1 MVVVIDVVVAV
12 VTAHKREF
20 TKLKIGLG
28 TGGCM
33 TVLQNVLR
41 KQSPHPPTHRPITQ
55 GSLIILIVIVMV
67 GLVSGIGA
75 TEKHDAEN
83 TSRDKGS
90 YDSCTRL
97 SRETVIYPP
106 NQRPVSRTNPISTN
120 QPLPYTL

>member
-1 MVVVIDVVVAV
+1 
-12 VTAHKREF
+12 
-20 TKLKIGLG
+20 
-28 TGGCM
+28 M

-41 KQSPHPPTHRPITQ
+41 KQSPHPPTHRPISLPR

-83 TSRDKGS
+83 ASREKGS
-90 YDSCTRL
+90 YDSCTSL
-97 SRETVIYPP
+97 SRETVIDPP
-106 NQRPVSRTNPISTN
+106 NQRPVARTNPISTN